1 MSYLFYIDE
10 KNNAILHR
18 DCVNLCPALSVLT
31 DEEVLFI
38 ILAYDY
44 HSIYRQFPEED
55 RIRKAMIHVYNDNN
69 PKLMQRD
76 VIKAAIEAY
85 KSLQYNPKAELAT
98 KYQNKI
104 DSLLEKLQNDDN
116 PTSNKNIL
124 TVISAIRKDIMA
136 LESEIAD
143 EVQKEG
149 VIKGQKEL
157 SWLEK
162 LMRNQKYFKSVIAK
176 K

>member
-18 DCVNLCPALSVLT
+18 DCVNLCPELSVLT
-31 DEEVLFI
+31 EEEVLFI
-38 ILAYDY
+38 ILVYDY

-76 VIKAAIEAY
+76 VIKSAISAY
-85 KSLQYNPKAELAT
+85 KSLQYSPKIELAA
-98 KYQNKI
+98 KYQDKI
-104 DSLLEKLQNDDN
+104 DSLLLKLEGEDN
-116 PTSNKNIL
+116 PTTLKNIQL
-124 TVISAIRKDIMA
+124 VIKSLRTDIIA
-136 LESEIAD
+136 LENEIAD

-149 VIKGQKEL
+149 VVKGQKEL

-162 LMRNQKYFKSVIAK
+162 MQRNQKYMKSVVAK

>member
-18 DCVNLCPALSVLT
+18 DCVNLSPALSVLT

-76 VIKAAIEAY
+76 VIKAAIDEY

-104 DSLLEKLQNDDN
+104 DSLLEKLQADDN

-162 LMRNQKYFKSVIAK
+162 LMRNQKYWKSVIAK

>member
-18 DCVNLCPALSVLT
+18 DCVNLCPELSVLT
-31 DEEVLFI
+31 EQEVLFI
-38 ILAYDY
+38 ILAYDN
-44 HSIYRQFPEED
+44 HSIYRQFPEDD

-76 VIKAAIEAY
+76 VIKNAIEAY
-85 KSLQYNPKAELAT
+85 KSLQFNPKIDLAS
-98 KYQNKI
+98 KYQKKI
-104 DSLLEKLQNDDN
+104 DSLLSKLETDDN
-116 PTSNKNIL
+116 PTSNKNTLVVINDLRKSIL
-124 TVISAIRKDIMA
+124 A
-136 LESEIAD
+136 LETEIAE
-143 EVQKEG
+143 EVEQDG
-149 VIKGQKEL
+149 VIKGGKSL

-162 LMRNQKYFKSVIAK
+162 IQRNQKYYKSVIAK